1 MELYDYIDALT
12 GEKLLQTLADAKPIS
27 VEAAIPQFDCAY
39 ELELNAM
46 LETLGIR
53 RAFDEMQADF
63 TAMAVSDE
71 GNLYIGT
78 AKHQTFIRIDRTGTK
93 AGAATTVEMMNFGFG
108 DPPAVTLDRPFVYMI
123 LDNATGLP
131 ILIGAVTDIQG

>member
-27 VEAAIPQFDCAY
+27 VEAAIPQFNCAY

-63 TAMAVSDE
+63 TAMAVSTRE
-71 GNLYIGT
+71 ICISERRSIKPLSSSIGRVR
-78 AKHQTFIRIDRTGTK
+78 KP
-93 AGAATTVEMMNFGFG
+93 E
-108 DPPAVTLDRPFVYMI
+108 PPPLWR
-123 LDNATGLP
+123 
-131 ILIGAVTDIQG
+131 

>member
-1 MELYDYIDALT
+1 M
-12 GEKLLQTLADAKPIS
+12 
-27 VEAAIPQFDCAY
+27 EAAIPQFDCAY

-123 LDNATGLP
+123 LDNATDCRFSSAPSRTYRADLSGRTRFP
-131 ILIGAVTDIQG
+131 ANASGPCFFGRKFF